1 MKTLAATIIGFMLV
15 CGSVTAADKVR
26 MSISAIDVS
35 FLTAGLALKRG
46 MFRDEGLDLELIRM
60 NANVSI
66 TALATGD
73 IDYTMVFSSVVRG
86 ALRGMPMRVVASY
99 MDSSTHLLIARPEYK
114 TIRDLKGKTL
124 AVSNY
129 GATSDVAARM
139 MMKQG
144 GVDPEKELKIIQLG
158 AERGRYAALKEGIV
172 DVAVLSPP
180 TDTDAQR
187 NGFRVLSRF
196 FELFKLPFTGI
207 GTNLKKLKE
216 KPDEVKRMVRAMLKA
231 NRYIRSNR
239 EGTIQTMMD
248 WIKVDRESAAAT
260 YDSTWKI
267 FSEDGSISESGLK
280 LVIDQGRE
288 AMKIERPVALSEVA
302 DFSFIREVQKEL
314 GIKPRS

>member
-1 MKTLAATIIGFMLV
+1 MKRLVLIGLSLLILAATAEAI
-15 CGSVTAADKVR
+15 DKVR
-26 MSISAIDVS
+26 MSISAVDVS
-35 FLTAGLALKRG
+35 FLTGGLALKRG
-46 MFRDEGLDLELIRM
+46 MFRDEGLDVELIRM
-60 NANVSI
+60 NANVSV
-66 TALATGD
+66 TALSTGD
-73 IDYTMVFSSVVRG
+73 IDYTMVFASVVRG
-86 ALRGMPMRVVASY
+86 ALRGLPMKVVASF

-158 AERGRYAALKEGIV
+158 AERGRYAALREGIV

-187 NGFRVLSRF
+187 QGYRILSRF
-196 FELFKLPFTGI
+196 HEHFKLPFTGV
-207 GTNLKKLKE
+207 GTNLRKLKE
-216 KPDEVKRMVRAMLKA
+216 KPDEVKRMVRAMLRA
-231 NRYIRSNR
+231 NRFVRSNR
-239 EGTIQTMMD
+239 EGTIQTMME
-248 WIKVDRESAAAT
+248 WIKVDRESAVAT

-267 FSEDGSISESGLK
+267 FSEDGGLSESGLK

-288 AMKIERPVALSEVA
+288 AMKIERPVANSEVA
-302 DFSFIREVQKEL
+302 DFNIIREVQKEL
-314 GIKPRS
+314 GIKAR